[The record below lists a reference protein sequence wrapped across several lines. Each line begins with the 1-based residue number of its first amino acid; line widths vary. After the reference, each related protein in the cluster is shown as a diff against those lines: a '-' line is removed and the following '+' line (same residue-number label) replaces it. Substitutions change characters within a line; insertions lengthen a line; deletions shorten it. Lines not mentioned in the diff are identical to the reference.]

1 MRIKLRIHYF
11 LIGVKDA
18 FRLWHIRAILFL
30 MIVSIACC
38 VAAYYLQ
45 ENLFVNSVLM
55 SCSTGLIT
63 GIILYVVEQL
73 KTSQNYMFKQNKE
86 SFSIELKK
94 VRHIHDDILRQ
105 YMQRRYPRSEDIEKL
120 KKCTQD
126 ELDRII
132 LALKTVVAIDYD
144 KFLLPINYTSK
155 ERNSIMNKVKFIQDN
170 ISRVSNLIELSYE
183 KNDMG
188 SLYDALL
195 DLRHMIDS
203 FEDLYSDIIVAF
215 NKYGQLEYLMNSKFL

>member
-30 MIVSIACC
+30 MIASIACC

-73 KTSQNYMFKQNKE
+73 KTSQNYMLSQNKE
-86 SFSIELKK
+86 SFSNELKK
-94 VRHIHDDILRQ
+94 VKQLHDEVLYQ
-105 YMQRRYPRSEDIEKL
+105 YMQRGYPRSEDIEKL
-120 KKCTQD
+120 KKCTQP
-126 ELDRII
+126 ELDRVV
-132 LALKTVVAIDYD
+132 LALKIVVAVDYD

-155 ERNSIMNKVKFIQDN
+155 ERNSIMDKVKFIQDN
-170 ISRVSNLIELSYE
+170 ISRVSTLIELSYG

-203 FEDLYSDIIVAF
+203 FEDLYGEIFVAF

>member
-1 MRIKLRIHYF
+1 
-11 LIGVKDA
+11 
-18 FRLWHIRAILFL
+18 
-30 MIVSIACC
+30 
-38 VAAYYLQ
+38 
-45 ENLFVNSVLM
+45 M

>member
-94 VRHIHDDILRQ
+94 
-105 YMQRRYPRSEDIEKL
+105 
-120 KKCTQD
+120 
-126 ELDRII
+126 
-132 LALKTVVAIDYD
+132 
-144 KFLLPINYTSK
+144 
-155 ERNSIMNKVKFIQDN
+155 
-170 ISRVSNLIELSYE
+170 
-183 KNDMG
+183 
-188 SLYDALL
+188 
-195 DLRHMIDS
+195 
-203 FEDLYSDIIVAF
+203 
-215 NKYGQLEYLMNSKFL
+215 